1 VCKRK
6 VCVCERED
14 MYVREGMCT
23 SVCEREGMCVR
34 VCVRKGVYERKRGLC
49 FGHAGPWIEKIAW
62 ILRENFSEPRF
73 LHPLVRRKALKSL
86 T

>member
-1 VCKRK
+1 MCDSMCVKGCNETERECVCKRK

-34 VCVRKGVYERKRGLC
+34 VCV
-49 FGHAGPWIEKIAW
+49 
-62 ILRENFSEPRF
+62 
-73 LHPLVRRKALKSL
+73 
-86 T
+86 

>member
-1 VCKRK
+1 MCDSMCVKGCNETERECVCKRK

-34 VCVRKGVYERKRGLC
+34 VCVRKGVYERKRGVC
-49 FGHAGPWIEKIAW
+49 MRVYMCVWKEK
-62 ILRENFSEPRF
+62 
-73 LHPLVRRKALKSL
+73 VCV
-86 T
+86 